1 MTNTAAPA
9 NPSNLRLNTDE
20 DFDRRMR
27 VLTDP
32 AHGYDFE
39 LPEGTMS
46 LPDDVWK
53 PLWDTY
59 IAVVKRAYQEYAK
72 QRAALSDAFDRDI
85 DMIYSNSV
93 AYPFTLRAAKVDNLV
108 DTYYQDRARLVLNR
122 NAAIHAGQVE
132 LETAVREAQP

>member
-1 MTNTAAPA
+1 MTNTTTS
-9 NPSNLRLNTDE
+9 PSNLRLNTDE
-20 DFDRRMR
+20 DFNRRMR

-39 LPEGTMS
+39 LPEGTMT

-53 PLWDTY
+53 SLWDNY
-59 IAVVKRAYQEYAK
+59 IAQVKRAYQEYAK

-93 AYPFTLRAAKVDNLV
+93 AYPFTLRASKVDNLV
-108 DTYYQDRARLVLNR
+108 DTYYQDRCRLVLNR
-122 NAAIHAGQVE
+122 NAAIHTAQVE